1 MEHTPLPECIDR
13 LARIETN
20 LENLT
25 ENHLTSIYDSLK
37 ELRADVKSTNH
48 FVITQFIIIGLGVA
62 TILIRA
68 LFIG

>member
-13 LARIETN
+13 LARIETT
-20 LENLT
+20 LDGLVD
-25 ENHLTSIYDSLK
+25 NHLKSIYDSLK

-62 TILIRA
+62 AILIRA
-68 LFIG
+68 LFLG